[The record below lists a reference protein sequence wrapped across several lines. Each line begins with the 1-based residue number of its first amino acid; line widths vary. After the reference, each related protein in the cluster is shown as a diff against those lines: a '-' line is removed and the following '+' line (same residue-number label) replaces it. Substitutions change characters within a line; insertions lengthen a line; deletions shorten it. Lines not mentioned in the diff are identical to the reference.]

1 MIARLPHFLR
11 APPSPNDACPP
22 PPDRHYRTLCL
33 DPRSDGPIP
42 RYVNLLSCDCA
53 DVEMRRGGQRREL
66 SIDEVSADVDPDTSA
81 DANERG
87 MIFQVRTA
95 AYDGHAVSD
104 GTYPRKYADDSTAR
118 TFADIRTTR
127 RSYVLLICRVNVA
140 AAVTT
145 TIDCCGYG
153 PPACI

>member
-1 MIARLPHFLR
+1 MIARLPHLLR

-66 SIDEVSADVDPDTSA
+66 SIDE
-81 DANERG
+81 
-87 MIFQVRTA
+87 VRTA